1 MLLWALT
8 QHSRGCYILLQHI
21 VFTESNYF
29 LLIATLLEMQ
39 YRSGEVNQNQC
50 FGHPDFGGIFC
61 KGPTNFQI
69 TLHCCTSQNWYRAQF
84 SYQICILTNTLALF
98 DKWHPRACSE
108 VCLCWSPQGQAQ
120 FSKFLRW
127 RFLVLIFQ
135 LPKIMNLNDTLIA
148 YLWFCPLLD
157 QEESFPS

>member
-8 QHSRGCYILLQHI
+8 QHSRGCYLLLQHI

-50 FGHPDFGGIFC
+50 LVTQILGHILQALQC

-69 TLHCCTSQNWYRAQF
+69 TLHCCTSQKWCRAQF

-98 DKWHPRACSE
+98 DKWHPIACSE
-108 VCLCWSPQGQAQ
+108 VCLCYLN
-120 FSKFLRW
+120 FRNC
-127 RFLVLIFQ
+127 VLSNIVSTIFIDKYW
-135 LPKIMNLNDTLIA
+135 LLFNIR
-148 YLWFCPLLD
+148 YLL
-157 QEESFPS
+157 Q